1 MRIGDHDLDLQR
13 GTLLRDG
20 EPVHLRAKTFALLS
34 YLARNAGRVIGRDEL
49 LTAVWPDVIVTE
61 DSLTQA
67 ISELRRVL
75 GDSALR
81 TLPRRGYSLEL
92 VQRDPMQEGPPTVVV
107 LPFLTVS
114 GRSEDRTLAD
124 AIVEEICQCLGRYGL
139 VRVIAR
145 HSAFQCRPE
154 DIPPQEAARK
164 LGADWFVEGPARR
177 VADGLRLSPALCE
190 TSTGRQIWTET
201 FLVGEDGPAEVMSAL
216 PHRIV
221 TRLSLAEQKR
231 TALLP
236 ASPSS
241 DVGAW
246 RHFVAGVA
254 ALRRYGPGVNEEA
267 CAHFRTTVAEDP
279 GFALGHAYLGLAI
292 LTLGRYDASP
302 PEVLDEGLAHA
313 LRGVELAPEEAR
325 CHAILAL
332 ARLWRRDFDAA
343 EYSARK
349 AVETN
354 PSDPDPLAML
364 GYVLTLRGK
373 PHEGIACLKAAIRLN
388 PLHPAWYHGDLA
400 IAHHIA
406 GDHAQAI
413 ACLQRLPALDAWKE
427 TRLAACHAA
436 LGDAI
441 GAARHLDRAETLSP
455 GWDAQAIVDSWA
467 ELEHNSDR
475 SYLQREVAQ
484 ALELRR
490 RLASDGAKG
499 VRGRV

>member
-13 GTLLRDG
+13 GTLVHDG
-20 EPVHLRAKTFALLS
+20 EPVHLRAKTFALLT
-34 YLARNAGRVIGRDEL
+34 YLVHNAGRVIGKDEL
-49 LTAVWPDVIVTE
+49 LAAVWPDVIVTE

-75 GDSALR
+75 GDVLIR
-81 TLPRRGYSLEL
+81 TVPRRGYMLEML
-92 VQRDPMQEGPPTVVV
+92 RQEPFQEGPPTVVV

-114 GRSEDRTLAD
+114 DRPEDRTMAD

-154 DIPPQEAARK
+154 DFQPQEAARK

-177 VADGLRLSPALCE
+177 VPDGLRLSPALCE
-190 TSTGRQIWTET
+190 TATGRQIWTET
-201 FLVGEDGPAEVMSAL
+201 FLVGDDGPAEVMSVL

-221 TRLSLAEQKR
+221 TRLSLDEQKR

-236 ASPSS
+236 VSPSS
-241 DVGAW
+241 DLGTW

-254 ALRRYGPGVNEEA
+254 ALRRYGRGVNEEA
-267 CAHFRTTVAEDP
+267 CAHFCATVARDP

-302 PEVLDEGLAHA
+302 PEVLDEGLVHA

-332 ARLWRRDFDAA
+332 ARLWRREFDAA

-349 AVETN
+349 AVDTN
-354 PSDPDPLAML
+354 PSDADPLAML

-373 PHEGIACLKAAIRLN
+373 PHEGIACLNAAIRLN

-406 GDHAQAI
+406 GNHAEAI
-413 ACLQRLPALDAWKE
+413 ACIQRLPAMDAWRE

-436 LGDAI
+436 LGDAA
-441 GAARHLDRAETLSP
+441 GAARHLDRAEALSP

-467 ELEHNSDR
+467 ELELSTDR
-475 SYLQREVAQ
+475 SYMQREVAL
-484 ALELRR
+484 ALGLRR
-490 RLASDGAKG
+490 GLNSGG
-499 VRGRV
+499 TQS

>member
-1 MRIGDHDLDLQR
+1 MRIGDHNLDLQR
-13 GTLLRDG
+13 GTLVHDG
-20 EPVHLRAKTFALLS
+20 EPVHLRAKSFALLS
-34 YLARNAGRVIGRDEL
+34 YLARNAGRVIGKDEL
-49 LTAVWPDVIVTE
+49 MAVVWPDVTVTE

-75 GDSALR
+75 GDRHLR
-81 TLPRRGYSLEL
+81 TIPRRGYMLEAAR
-92 VQRDPMQEGPPTVVV
+92 VTPAPDGPPTVVV
-107 LPFLTVS
+107 LPFLTIS
-114 GRSEDRTLAD
+114 ERDEDRTLAD
-124 AIVEEICQCLGRYGL
+124 GIVEEICQCLGRYGL

-154 DIPPQEAARK
+154 DISPQEAARK

-177 VADGLRLSPALCE
+177 VPDGLRLSPALCE

-201 FLVGEDGPAEVMSAL
+201 FLVGDDGPAEVMSAL

-221 TRLSLAEQKR
+221 TRLSLDEQKR

-236 ASPSS
+236 ASTSS
-241 DVGAW
+241 DLGAW
-246 RHFVAGVA
+246 QHFVAGVA

-267 CAHFRTTVAEDP
+267 CARFRATVDRDP

-302 PEVLDEGLAHA
+302 PAVLDEGLAHA

-332 ARLWRRDFDAA
+332 ARLWRREFDAA

-349 AVETN
+349 AVNTN

-373 PHEGIACLKAAIRLN
+373 PHEGIACLNAAVQLN
-388 PLHPAWYHGDLA
+388 PLHPDWYHGDLA

-406 GDHAQAI
+406 GDHAEAI
-413 ACLQRLPALDAWKE
+413 ACMQRLPLLDAWKE

-436 LGDAI
+436 LGNSAA
-441 GAARHLDRAETLSP
+441 AARHLDRAEALTP
-455 GWDAQAIVDSWA
+455 GWDAQAMVDSWA
-467 ELEHNSDR
+467 ELEHEGDR
-475 SYLQREVAQ
+475 KYMQREVAL

-490 RLASDGAKG
+490 RQKRDDAHL
-499 VRGRV
+499 